1 MTGRRKTE
9 LPIVLIAMVLVASV
23 VSLAACQPQK
33 FRQPRHEPAAQPLKP
48 G

>member
-1 MTGRRKTE
+1 MTGRRNTE
-9 LPIVLIAMVLVASV
+9 LPTVLIAMILVVSV